1 MKGNTA
7 KSFFPIGIVAGILLG
22 VVIGSIHPE
31 TGIRIGI
38 LGRLFLNALKM
49 IALPLIVISITLSV
63 LSLGHTK
70 NLGSLTVKTLTY
82 YLITTSIAVLIGI
95 ILVTVIEPG
104 KGGKTQIKDIP
115 QAIFEKREIGISD
128 VILSFIPSNIVEA
141 ALGFQILP
149 LIFVSILFGTAL
161 ATLGKESAIITQ
173 ILEVLNKAL
182 MKIVEWI
189 ILFTPVGILGLIS
202 ERIGLEGG
210 GDAVLKLALSLGKYV
225 GTVLL
230 GLAIH
235 GFIVLPVILLL
246 VARYNPVLY
255 ASKLGKALIT
265 AFVTASSSATLP
277 LTMKGAIE
285 EAHVSPEVGRFV
297 LPLGAT
303 INMDGTA
310 LYEAVAVIFIAQS
323 YGIQFG
329 IVELIIV
336 FFTSTLAAIGA
347 AGIPEAGLVTM
358 VLVLEAVGLPTEGIG
373 LILTVDW
380 LLDRFRT
387 VVNVWGDCVGA
398 AIIDRKH
405 KGTTCLQI
413 TGEE

>member
-38 LGRLFLNALKM
+38 LGKLFLNALKM

-70 NLGSLTVKTLTY
+70 TLGSLTVKTLTY
-82 YLITTSIAVLIGI
+82 YLITTSIAVFIGI
-95 ILVTVIEPG
+95 ILVIVIEPG
-104 KGGKTQIKDIP
+104 EGGKTQIKDIP
-115 QAIFEKREIGISD
+115 QAILKKREMGISD
-128 VILSFIPSNIVEA
+128 AILSFIPSNIVEA

-182 MKIVEWI
+182 MKIVQWI
-189 ILFTPVGILGLIS
+189 ILFTPIGILGLIS

-210 GDAVLKLALSLGKYV
+210 GDAVVKLALSLGKYV

-235 GFIVLPVILLL
+235 GFIVLPMILLL
-246 VARYNPVLY
+246 VARYNPLLY

-277 LTMKGAIE
+277 LTMKGTID

-310 LYEAVAVIFIAQS
+310 LYEAVAVIFIAQN

-329 IVELIIV
+329 IVELI
-336 FFTSTLAAIGA
+336 L
-347 AGIPEAGLVTM
+347 
-358 VLVLEAVGLPTEGIG
+358 
-373 LILTVDW
+373 
-380 LLDRFRT
+380 
-387 VVNVWGDCVGA
+387 
-398 AIIDRKH
+398 
-405 KGTTCLQI
+405 
-413 TGEE
+413 